1 MATIQRVLIGADIEE
16 LLDNHFKEI
25 YTAIP
30 EILDL
35 VERYTMRIAR
45 QEGAARDALVGEFRE
60 RLLGQIRSVFKVVLT
75 ADERRLPQI
84 A

>member
-1 MATIQRVLIGADIEE
+1 MATIRKVLIGADIED

-25 YTAIP
+25 YTVIP

-35 VERYTMRIAR
+35 VERYSMRIAR
-45 QEGAARDALVGEFRE
+45 QEGAARDALVDEFRE
-60 RLLGQIRSVFKVVLT
+60 RLLGQIRSVFTVVL
-75 ADERRLPQI
+75 ASDERRLDKI

>member
-1 MATIQRVLIGADIEE
+1 MATIRKVLIGADIED

-45 QEGAARDALVGEFRE
+45 QEGAARDALVDEFRE
-60 RLLGQIRSVFKVVLT
+60 RLLGQIRSAFTVVLT
-75 ADERRLPQI
+75 SDARRLPRI

>member
-1 MATIQRVLIGADIEE
+1 MATIQKVLIGADIEE

-30 EILDL
+30 GILDL

-45 QEGAARDALVGEFRE
+45 QEGAARDALVDEFRE
-60 RLLGQIRSVFKVVLT
+60 RLLGQIRSVFTVVL
-75 ADERRLPQI
+75 ASDERRLDKI

>member
-1 MATIQRVLIGADIEE
+1 MATTQKVLIGADIEE

-45 QEGAARDALVGEFRE
+45 QEGAARDALVDEFRE
-60 RLLGQIRSVFKVVLT
+60 HLLGQIRSAFTVVL
-75 ADERRLPQI
+75 ASDERRLPQI

>member
-1 MATIQRVLIGADIEE
+1 MATTQKVLIGADIED

-45 QEGAARDALVGEFRE
+45 QEGAARDALVDEFRE
-60 RLLGQIRSVFKVVLT
+60 RLLGQIRSVFTVVLVS
-75 ADERRLPQI
+75 DERRLPQI

>member
-1 MATIQRVLIGADIEE
+1 MGTIQRVLIGADIEE

-30 EILDL
+30 GILDL
-35 VERYTMRIAR
+35 VEHYTMRIAR
-45 QEGAARDALVGEFRE
+45 QEGAARDALVNEFRE
-60 RLLGQIRSVFKVVLT
+60 HLLGQIRSAFTVVLSSD
-75 ADERRLPQI
+75 ARRLPRI